1 MGLVSMNDDYKTR
14 FGAFSRDFD
23 KSRIILEVSRNI
35 PDGVYVFTE
44 TVILGHAFILTSA
57 SKKYVAYTYG
67 RYGDPNSDYSQGV
80 LLRYEDDAC
89 KEYLMKEL
97 YRFNS
102 NVYKILDVEVD
113 KVQTYFDKLWN
124 SSNIIPKSNMPD
136 VEKVGKVIDEYKL
149 FSRNCTTVSIDAL
162 QKAGTKI
169 FKDKELVERCKYIS
183 LDTQDI
189 YGNQLENIECLF
201 PEKDRYF
208 IDPEILEEY
217 LELKSKQNG
226 YPLKKYSEEM
236 RMFVLNTKGY
246 KYEPIKEV
254 YRSII
259 GSNR

>member
-1 MGLVSMNDDYKTR
+1 MSSDYKTS
-14 FGAFSRDFD
+14 FGTFSKDPE
-23 KSRIILEVSRNI
+23 KSLITLEISRNI

-44 TVILGHAFILTSA
+44 TVIFGHTFVLTSV

-102 NVYKILDVEVD
+102 NVYKILDIEVV
-113 KVQTYFDKLWN
+113 KVKDYFDKLWN
-124 SSNIIPKSNMPD
+124 SSNIIPKSNIPD
-136 VEKVGKVIDEYKL
+136 IEKVGKVIDEYKL
-149 FSRNCTTVSIDAL
+149 LSRNCTTISIDAL
-162 QKAGTKI
+162 QKSGTKV
-169 FKDKELVERCKYIS
+169 FNDKELVERCKYIS
-183 LDTQDI
+183 LDNQAI
-189 YGNQLENIECLF
+189 YSYQLESLDCLF

-217 LELKSKQNG
+217 LELKSKQKN
-226 YPLKKYSEEM
+226 YPVKKYSEEM
-236 RMFVLNTKGY
+236 RAFILNTKGY

-254 YRSII
+254 YRSMI
-259 GSNR
+259 GSS